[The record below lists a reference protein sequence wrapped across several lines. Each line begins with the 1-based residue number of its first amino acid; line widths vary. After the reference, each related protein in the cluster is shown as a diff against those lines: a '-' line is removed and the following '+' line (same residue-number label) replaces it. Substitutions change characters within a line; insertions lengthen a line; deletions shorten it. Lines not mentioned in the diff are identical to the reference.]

1 MFEAVRKNK
10 RISQV
15 ILAIIIIPF
24 AFFGMDAYFS
34 DAPGRA
40 EVATV
45 GGHPVTVFE
54 FDQAMREQQDRL
66 RNRSEGPID
75 TALFESEAFRRSV
88 LENLINQRVLALHAL
103 DNRLVITQ
111 QQLQE
116 VIAAIPMFQ
125 EDGRFSLARYEQ
137 VLRAQGMSPAGFE
150 ASLAHDLRMQQIAA
164 AVQGSAFV
172 GETTAKQFLRAQ
184 LEERVVRE
192 LRFPAA
198 EFESEVSVSEDE
210 ISAFY
215 TANQSLFQ
223 RAPRIKADY
232 LIFDELALVG
242 REAVSEE
249 AARQY
254 YEANAERFGQSEER
268 RARHILV
275 RLDAAADEATVTEA
289 MAKASEI
296 LDAVRED
303 PSRFE
308 ALARERSEDPG
319 SARNGGDLGFF
330 GRGVMVGAFEE
341 TAFAL
346 EKGAISDVVRS
357 DFGLHVI
364 QLVDIKPAT
373 LRPFDEVREEIVFE
387 LGRQEAGRQF
397 AAKAEH
403 FANMVYEQHD
413 SLEPA
418 AAEFGL
424 EIRTSDW
431 ISRDGG
437 GNVGPFANERLLN
450 ALFADEAVREGHNVE
465 AIEIERGTLVSAR
478 VREYEE
484 ARLLPLDEVRED
496 IVKRLRDSAAE
507 RLARERGE
515 AVLARLQAGEEV
527 DLAWS
532 EARFVRRGEPSRSD
546 DALRAIF
553 AASSEGLPAY
563 VSSTQPGVGFSV
575 FKVESVKRPEIEA
588 EDMRL
593 EVIARE
599 YERLVA
605 EVEMKAFVDT
615 LRSRYKV
622 EIREAALRRNLER

>member
-15 ILAIIIIPF
+15 ILAIIIVPF
-24 AFFGMDAYFS
+24 AFFGMDAYFT
-34 DAPGRA
+34 DAPGRS

-45 GGHPVTVFE
+45 GGHAVTVFE
-54 FDQAMREQQDRL
+54 FDQALRDQQQRL
-66 RNRSEGPID
+66 TNLSEGQLD
-75 TALFESEAFRRSV
+75 MAFFQTEAFRRSV
-88 LENLINQRVLALHAL
+88 LESLINQRLLALHAL

-116 VIAAIPMFQ
+116 AIAAVPMFQ
-125 EDGRFSLARYEQ
+125 EEGRFSLARYEQ
-137 VLRAQGMSPAGFE
+137 VLRSQGTSPAGFE
-150 ASLAHDLRMQQIAA
+150 AGVAHDLRMQQIAA

-172 GETTAKQFLRAQ
+172 SETTARQFLRAQ
-184 LEERVVRE
+184 LEERIVRE
-192 LRFPAA
+192 LRFPFA
-198 EFESEVSVSEDE
+198 EFESEVSVSDDE
-210 ISAFY
+210 VSAFY
-215 TANQSLFQ
+215 AANQSLYQ
-223 RAPRIKADY
+223 RAPRMKADY

-249 AARQY
+249 TARQY
-254 YEANAERFGQSEER
+254 YEANAERFGQTEER

-275 RLDAAADEATVTEA
+275 RLDANANEAAVTEA
-289 MAKASEI
+289 MAKANEI

-308 ALARERSEDPG
+308 TLARERSEDPG

-330 GRGVMVGAFEE
+330 GRGAMVGAFEE
-341 TAFAL
+341 AAFAL

-364 QLVDIKPAT
+364 QLVDVKPAA
-373 LRPFDEVREEIVFE
+373 LRPFDEVRDEILFE

-403 FANMVYEQHD
+403 FTNMVYEQHD

-437 GNVGPFANERLLN
+437 SNVGPFANERLLS
-450 ALFADEAVREGHNVE
+450 ALFADEAVRDGHNVE

-478 VREYEE
+478 VREYEA
-484 ARLLPLDEVRED
+484 ARLQPLDEVRED
-496 IVKRLRDSAAE
+496 IVKRLRDRAAE
-507 RLARERGE
+507 RLAQERGE

-527 DLAWS
+527 ELTWS
-532 EARFVRRGEPSRSD
+532 EARFMRRGEPSRID
-546 DALRAIF
+546 DAMRAIF
-553 AASSEGLPAY
+553 SASSEVLPAY
-563 VSSTQPGVGFSV
+563 VGSLQPGLGFSV

-588 EDMRL
+588 DDVRL
-593 EVIARE
+593 EGIARE